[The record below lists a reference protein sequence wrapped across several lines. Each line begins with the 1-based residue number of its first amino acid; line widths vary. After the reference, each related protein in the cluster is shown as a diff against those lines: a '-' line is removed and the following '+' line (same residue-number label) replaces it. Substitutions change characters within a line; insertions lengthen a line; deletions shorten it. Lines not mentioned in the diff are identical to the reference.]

1 MSLEDLKNKKIK
13 IGVKQCSKAI
23 VKNEAKKLYIAR
35 DAEIF
40 VTENLIR
47 LAKNND
53 IEIVTVDSM
62 KELGRI
68 VGIDVKAT
76 SVVEI
81 L

>member
-1 MSLEDLKNKKIK
+1 MSLEDLKERKIK

-23 VKNEAKKLYIAR
+23 VRNEANKLYIAK

-40 VTENLIR
+40 VTKNLIR
-47 LAKNND
+47 LAEANSV
-53 IEIVTVDSM
+53 EILFVDSM
-62 KELGRI
+62 KELGRLS
-68 VGIDVKAT
+68 GIDVEAT

>member
-1 MSLEDLKNKKIK
+1 MSLEDLKSKKIK

-23 VKNEAKKLYIAR
+23 VKNEAKKLYIAK

-47 LAKNND
+47 LAETNNID
-53 IEIVTVDSM
+53 IVYVGSM
-62 KELGRI
+62 KELGKA